1 MEPFAY
7 LKKMQFIN
15 GTICLS
21 KKNTVRKWNHVKK
34 CRSLMELPVY
44 LKKYRSL
51 KKPSAYLKNA
61 FR

>member
-15 GTICLS
+15 GTFCLS

-34 CRSLMELPVY
+34 MSLVNGTSRL
-44 LKKYRSL
+44 S
-51 KKPSAYLKNA
+51 
-61 FR
+61 

>member
-15 GTICLS
+15 GTFCLS

-34 CRSLMELPVY
+34 NVVR
-44 LKKYRSL
+44 K
-51 KKPSAYLKNA
+51 
-61 FR
+61 

>member
-15 GTICLS
+15 GTFCLS

-34 CRSLMELPVY
+34 NVVRKWNHVKKMSLVNGTSRL
-44 LKKYRSL
+44 S
-51 KKPSAYLKNA
+51 
-61 FR
+61 